1 MTDHTPSSGA
11 PKDPSAPEEQPFSL
25 LALMGVLSNSIRSLT
40 LIPLAAGVLTLAA
53 SFLLTPVFTA
63 SGQIMAPQQQQ
74 GTAAALL
81 GSLGGLA
88 GAGGAIAG
96 LKNPADQWVGLLK
109 SRTISDAMIERFK
122 LQQRYDLEYVF
133 QTRDKLNDRTKITA
147 GKDGLIDI
155 EVTDEDPKTAADMA
169 NAYVEELSKLSN
181 TLAVSEAAQR
191 RLFFER
197 QLNQAKEGLV
207 KAEVALRQGGINESV
222 LKTTPAAA
230 VAGIADLRAQISA
243 AEVRLQVMEGR
254 YTPNAPELR
263 QVQLELASLRRQL
276 AQVEK
281 ADPTLATSSG
291 ADYVARYRE
300 FKYYETLFDMMAR
313 QFELAK
319 ADEARE
325 GALIQVVDRAVPPEW
340 KSAPKRATLAVG
352 ATFAVFF
359 LMLLIVLTRNA
370 LANIRQDP
378 SRARI
383 WSHITQNLSWR
394 GRSRARS

>member
-1 MTDHTPSSGA
+1 MTDPIVSSSSTTHTSPI
-11 PKDPSAPEEQPFSL
+11 DERPFSL
-25 LALMGVLSNSIRSLT
+25 LELVGVLSNHIRQLT
-40 LIPLAAGVLTLAA
+40 LIPLAAGVVTLAG

-109 SRTISDAMIERFK
+109 SRTISDAMIDRFK
-122 LQQRYDLEYVF
+122 LQQRYDTEYRF
-133 QTRDKLNDRTKITA
+133 QTRDKLSERTKIIA

-207 KAEVALRQGGINESV
+207 KAEIALRQGGINESV

-254 YTPNAPELR
+254 YTANAPELR

-276 AQVEK
+276 NQVEK
-281 ADPTLATSSG
+281 SDPAMATASG

-352 ATFAVFF
+352 VTFGVFF

-370 LANIRQDP
+370 VANLRQDP
-378 SRARI
+378 ARARI
-383 WSHITQNLSWR
+383 WTRITSNLR
-394 GRSRARS
+394 FRRQA

>member
-25 LALMGVLSNSIRSLT
+25 LALVGVLSNSIRSLT

-133 QTRDKLNDRTKITA
+133 QTRDKLTDRTKITA

>member
-1 MTDHTPSSGA
+1 MTDHNPSSDA

-133 QTRDKLNDRTKITA
+133 QTRDKLADRTKITA